1 MSIVQTALT
10 FEELQIGQRWL
21 SESRVISLEDVYEF
35 AELTGDR
42 DRLHVDPDFAA
53 RGPFGKPVA
62 HGMLGM
68 SILAGLSST
77 APFVKTAA
85 LVDIRGWVFL
95 KPLFPGD
102 AVHVVTEIAD
112 LKPHG
117 RRHGEVHWYRQLINQ
132 KGEKVQE
139 GILVTLVARMAPL
152 TIRPV
157 RNSIDRSGGS
167 APYCST
173 GLERSDSVSPEESLT
188 AEASVVAGES
198 VTNRG

>member
-1 MSIVQTALT
+1 MSTVQTALT

-21 SESRVISLEDVYEF
+21 SESRVIALEDVYEF

-85 LVDIRGWVFL
+85 LVDIRSWVFL
-95 KPLFPGD
+95 RPLFPGD
-102 AVHVVTEIAD
+102 SVHVVTEVVD

-117 RRHGEVHWYRQLINQ
+117 RRHGEVHWHRQLINQ
-132 KGEKVQE
+132 KGEKIQE
-139 GILVTLVARMAPL
+139 GVLVTLVSRSAPL
-152 TIRPV
+152 STRPV
-157 RNSIDRSGGS
+157 RKSSERTEEFSGYK
-167 APYCST
+167 PT
-173 GLERSDSVSPEESLT
+173 GLDQDDSII
-188 AEASVVAGES
+188 AGES
-198 VTNRG
+198 ITQAESIANRS

>member
-1 MSIVQTALT
+1 MDLRLSQSDSIMSTVQTALT
-10 FEELQIGQRWL
+10 FEELQVGQRWL
-21 SESRVISLEDVYEF
+21 SESRIIALKDVYEF

-42 DRLHVDPDFAA
+42 DRLHIDPDFAA
-53 RGPFGKPVA
+53 HGPFGKPVA

-85 LVDIRGWVFL
+85 LVDIRSWTFR

-102 AVHVVTEIAD
+102 SVHVVTEIVH

-139 GILVTLVARMAPL
+139 GVLVTLVSRTAPL
-152 TIRPV
+152 TTRPV
-157 RNSIDRSGGS
+157 RASEGHSPVPASYTSMQRI
-167 APYCST
+167 
-173 GLERSDSVSPEESLT
+173 ESDSVVEG
-188 AEASVVAGES
+188 V
-198 VTNRG
+198 

>member
-1 MSIVQTALT
+1 MSTVQTALT
-10 FEELQIGQRWL
+10 FEELKIGQRWL
-21 SESRVISLEDVYEF
+21 SESRVILFEDVYEF

-85 LVDIRGWVFL
+85 LVDIRSWSFL
-95 KPLFPGD
+95 RPLFPGD
-102 AVHVVTEIAD
+102 TVHVVTEIAD

-132 KGEKVQE
+132 AGEKVQE
-139 GILVTLVARMAPL
+139 GVLVTLVSRTAPL
-152 TIRPV
+152 TTRPV
-157 RNSIDRSGGS
+157 RKSIDRSENATPYSSPTLEGS
-167 APYCST
+167 HSST
-173 GLERSDSVSPEESLT
+173 DVDSLSAEET
-188 AEASVVAGES
+188 VAD
-198 VTNRG
+198 RGS

>member
-1 MSIVQTALT
+1 MSTDQTALT

-21 SESRVISLEDVYEF
+21 SESRVIALEDVYEF

-77 APFVKTAA
+77 APSVKTAA
-85 LVDIRGWVFL
+85 LVDIRSWGFL
-95 KPLFPGD
+95 RPLFPGD
-102 AVHVVTEIAD
+102 AVHVVTEVVD

-117 RRHGEVHWYRQLINQ
+117 RRHGEVHWHRQLINQ
-132 KGEKVQE
+132 KGEKIQE
-139 GILVTLVARMAPL
+139 GVLVTLVARTAPL
-152 TIRPV
+152 TTRPV
-157 RNSIDRSGGS
+157 RSSSDPSDIPSSYNHSKVEGGNAVS
-167 APYCST
+167 ALST
-173 GLERSDSVSPEESLT
+173 AESVSNQ
-188 AEASVVAGES
+188 G
-198 VTNRG
+198 

>member
-1 MSIVQTALT
+1 MSEFGHCLRSSRVSQSEITMSTVTSALT
-10 FEELQIGQRWL
+10 FEDLQIGQQWT
-21 SESRVISLEDVYEF
+21 SDSRRIALEDVVQF
-35 AELTGDR
+35 ADLTGDR
-42 DRLHVDPDFAA
+42 DRLHVDPEFAA

-85 LVDIRGWVFL
+85 LVDIRSWTFL

-102 AVHVVTEIAD
+102 SVHVITEIVD

-117 RRHGEVHWYRQLINQ
+117 RRHGQVHWHRQLINQ

-139 GILVTLVARMAPL
+139 GVLVTLVSRTSPL
-152 TIRPV
+152 STSPV
-157 RNSIDRSGGS
+157 RKPESEHAS
-167 APYCST
+167 ASSFSNEPL
-173 GLERSDSVSPEESLT
+173 LE
-188 AEASVVAGES
+188 GI
-198 VTNRG
+198 

>member
-1 MSIVQTALT
+1 MSTVQTALT
-10 FEELQIGQRWL
+10 FEELQIGHRWL
-21 SESRVISLEDVYEF
+21 SEPRTILLEDVYEF

-42 DRLHVDPDFAA
+42 DRLHIDPEFAA
-53 RGPFGKPVA
+53 RGPFGRPVA

-85 LVDIRGWVFL
+85 LVDIRSWSFL
-95 KPLFPGD
+95 RPLFPGD
-102 AVHVVTEIAD
+102 SVHVVTEVAD

-139 GILVTLVARMAPL
+139 GVLVTLVSRNAPL
-152 TIRPV
+152 TSRPV
-157 RNSIDRSGGS
+157 QK
-167 APYCST
+167 T
-173 GLERSDSVSPEESLT
+173 EERIESV
-188 AEASVVAGES
+188 ASVVHRS
-198 VTNRG
+198 

>member
-1 MSIVQTALT
+1 MTTVQSALT
-10 FEELQIGQRWL
+10 FEELQIGQRWS
-21 SESRVISLEDVYEF
+21 SESRTIALEDVYEF
-35 AELTGDR
+35 AQLTGDR
-42 DRLHVDPDFAA
+42 DRLHVDPDFAS

-85 LVDIRGWVFL
+85 LVDIRSWTFL

-102 AVHVVTEIAD
+102 EVHVVTEIVD

-117 RRHGEVHWYRQLINQ
+117 RRHGQVHWYRQLINQ

-139 GILVTLVARMAPL
+139 GVLVTLVSRTAPL
-152 TIRPV
+152 TTRPV
-157 RNSIDRSGGS
+157 QKSDPGNEETPEYASPHLIDG
-167 APYCST
+167 
-173 GLERSDSVSPEESLT
+173 ESLI
-188 AEASVVAGES
+188 EGV
-198 VTNRG
+198 

>member
-1 MSIVQTALT
+1 MSTVQAALT

-21 SESRVISLEDVYEF
+21 SQSRTILLEDVYEF

-85 LVDIRGWVFL
+85 FVDIRSWTFL
-95 KPLFPGD
+95 RPLFPGD
-102 AVHVVTEIAD
+102 TVHVMTEVVD

-117 RRHGEVHWYRQLINQ
+117 RRHGEVHWSRQLINQ
-132 KGEKVQE
+132 KGEKIQE
-139 GILVTLVARMAPL
+139 GVLVTLVARTAPL
-152 TIRPV
+152 TTRPV
-157 RNSIDRSGGS
+157 RSSSDAGDIPSSYNHSTVEGG
-167 APYCST
+167 
-173 GLERSDSVSPEESLT
+173 DSVSAVST
-188 AEASVVAGES
+188 AESVS
-198 VTNRG
+198 NRG

>member
-1 MSIVQTALT
+1 MSTVQTALT

-21 SESRVISLEDVYEF
+21 SESRVIALEDVYEF

-85 LVDIRGWVFL
+85 LVDIRSWGFL
-95 KPLFPGD
+95 RPLFPGD
-102 AVHVVTEIAD
+102 SVHVVTEVVD

-117 RRHGEVHWYRQLINQ
+117 RRHGEVHWHRQLINQ
-132 KGEKVQE
+132 KGEKIQE
-139 GILVTLVARMAPL
+139 GVLVTLVSRTAPL
-152 TIRPV
+152 STRPV
-157 RNSIDRSGGS
+157 QKSS
-167 APYCST
+167 
-173 GLERSDSVSPEESLT
+173 ERAEESARYKPPVLDQDD
-188 AEASVVAGES
+188 SIIAGES
-198 VTNRG
+198 ITEAESIANRS

>member
-1 MSIVQTALT
+1 MTKTQSALT
-10 FEELQIGQRWL
+10 FEELQIGQRWN
-21 SESRVISLEDVYEF
+21 SDSRTIALEDVYQF

-42 DRLHVDPDFAA
+42 DRLHVDPDFAS

-85 LVDIRGWVFL
+85 LVDIRSWTFL
-95 KPLFPGD
+95 RPIFPGD
-102 AVHVVTEIAD
+102 SVHVVTEIVD

-132 KGEKVQE
+132 KGDKVQE
-139 GILVTLVARMAPL
+139 GVLVTLVSRNAPL
-152 TIRPV
+152 TTRPTQ
-157 RNSIDRSGGS
+157 
-167 APYCST
+167 ST
-173 GLERSDSVSPEESLT
+173 ET
-188 AEASVVAGES
+188 AGKVVAAFATTPLVEEDS
-198 VTNRG
+198 LSERV